1 MDLFLSLW
9 QPALLLLLS
18 LAILIWGADK
28 FVDYSSVLAKK
39 LGINE
44 LTIGLTVVALGTS
57 APEIF
62 VGISSLL
69 NQTESIAMGTVVG
82 SNISNIA
89 LIFGVASLGR
99 TLKPQKTPTKQFI
112 PVILSAGILGF
123 VIYDLYISFF
133 ESLILLFVLIQFM
146 FLTFQNR
153 SENIINQQI
162 NTENKNNFLIILFL
176 SLGLAALIFGSK
188 YAVVNAERI
197 AEILGI
203 SELIIGLT
211 IVAIGTSLPELAATI
226 SAIIKNKADMVIGNV
241 IGSNVLNIVLVVPM
255 IGFLSK
261 IQLEP
266 ELFNR
271 DYLIMLFLTTI
282 FLLMIKLQSSKYMN
296 IMSIRIVGFVMI
308 LSYFIYIALLGNLI

>member
-62 VGISSLL
+62 VGISSIL

-133 ESLILLFVLIQFM
+133 ESLILLLVLIQFM

-226 SAIIKNKADMVIGNV
+226 SAIIKNKAGMVIGNV

-255 IGFLSK
+255 IGFISK
-261 IQLEP
+261 IQIEP

-271 DYLIMLFLTTI
+271 DYLVMLFLTI
-282 FLLMIKLQSSKYMN
+282 LFLLMVKLQSSKYMN
-296 IMSIRIVGFVMI
+296 IMSIRVVGFVMI

>member
-62 VGISSLL
+62 VGISSIL
-69 NQTESIAMGTVVG
+69 NQTESIAMGAVVG

-226 SAIIKNKADMVIGNV
+226 TAIIKNKAGMVIGNV

-255 IGFLSK
+255 IGFISK

-266 ELFNR
+266 ELFHR

-282 FLLMIKLQSSKYMN
+282 FLLMVKLQSSKYMN
-296 IMSIRIVGFVMI
+296 IVSIRVVGFVMI

>member
-62 VGISSLL
+62 VGISSIL
-69 NQTESIAMGTVVG
+69 NQTESIAMGAVVG

-99 TLKPQKTPTKQFI
+99 ALKPKKTPTKQFI

-123 VIYDLYISFF
+123 VIYDLNISFF
-133 ESLILLFVLIQFM
+133 ESLILLLVLIQFM

-153 SENIINQQI
+153 SENIINQPI
-162 NTENKNNFLIILFL
+162 NTENKNNFLVILFL

-188 YAVVNAERI
+188 YAVVNAEKI

-261 IQLEP
+261 IKLEP

-296 IMSIRIVGFVMI
+296 IMSIRVVGFVMI

>member
-9 QPALLLLLS
+9 QPTLFLLLS

-62 VGISSLL
+62 VGISSIL

-99 TLKPQKTPTKQFI
+99 ALKPKKTPTKQFI

-123 VIYDLYISFF
+123 VLYDLNISFF
-133 ESLILLFVLIQFM
+133 ESLILLLVLIQFM

-153 SENIINQQI
+153 SENIINQPI
-162 NTENKNNFLIILFL
+162 NTENKNNILVILFL
-176 SLGLAALIFGSK
+176 CLGLAALIFVSK
-188 YAVVNAERI
+188 YAVVNAEKI

-296 IMSIRIVGFVMI
+296 IMSIRVVGFVMI

>member
-9 QPALLLLLS
+9 QPAVFLLLS
-18 LAILIWGADK
+18 LALLIWGADK
-28 FVDYSSVLAKK
+28 FVDYSSILAKK

-62 VGISSLL
+62 VGISSIL

-99 TLKPQKTPTKQFI
+99 ALKPKKTPTKQFI

-123 VIYDLYISFF
+123 VLYDLNISFF
-133 ESLILLFVLIQFM
+133 ESLILLLVLIQFM

-153 SENIINQQI
+153 SENIINQPI
-162 NTENKNNFLIILFL
+162 NTENKNNILVILFL

-188 YAVVNAERI
+188 YAVVNAEKI

-296 IMSIRIVGFVMI
+296 IMSIRVVGFVMI

>member
-1 MDLFLSLW
+1 MDLFLILW
-9 QPALLLLLS
+9 QPILFLLLS

-28 FVDYSSVLAKK
+28 FVDYSSILAKK

-62 VGISSLL
+62 VGISSIV

-99 TLKPQKTPTKQFI
+99 TLKPKQTPSKQLI
-112 PVILSAGILGF
+112 PVILSTGILGF
-123 VIYDLYISFF
+123 AIYDLYISFF
-133 ESLILLFVLIQFM
+133 ESLILLLVLIQFM
-146 FLTFQNR
+146 FITFQNR
-153 SENIINQQI
+153 SESIADQSIHTQ
-162 NTENKNNFLIILFL
+162 NKNNISIILFL
-176 SLGLAALIFGSK
+176 SIGLAALIFGSK
-188 YAVVNAERI
+188 YAVVNAEKI
-197 AEILGI
+197 ADILGI

-211 IVAIGTSLPELAATI
+211 VVAIGTSLPELAATI

-255 IGFLSK
+255 IGFISK
-261 IQLEP
+261 VKLDP

-271 DYLIMLFLTTI
+271 DYIVMVVLTCI
-282 FLLMIKLQSSKYMN
+282 FLFMVKLQSTKFMN
-296 IMSIRIVGFVMI
+296 TLSIRVLGFLMI
-308 LSYFIYIALLGNLI
+308 LSYFFYIALLSKLI

>member
-9 QPALLLLLS
+9 QPTLFLLLS
-18 LAILIWGADK
+18 LGILIWGADK

-62 VGISSLL
+62 VGISSIL
-69 NQTESIAMGTVVG
+69 NQTESIAMGAVVG

-99 TLKPQKTPTKQFI
+99 ALKPKKTPTKQFI

-123 VIYDLYISFF
+123 VIYDLNISFF
-133 ESLILLFVLIQFM
+133 ESLILLLVLIQFM

-153 SENIINQQI
+153 SENIINQPI
-162 NTENKNNFLIILFL
+162 NTENKNNILVILFL

-188 YAVVNAERI
+188 YAVVNAEKI

-271 DYLIMLFLTTI
+271 DYVIMLFLTTI

-296 IMSIRIVGFVMI
+296 IMSIRVVGFVMI

>member
-9 QPALLLLLS
+9 QPALFLLLS

-62 VGISSLL
+62 VGISSIL
-69 NQTESIAMGTVVG
+69 NQTESIAMGAVVG

-99 TLKPQKTPTKQFI
+99 ALKPKKTPTKQFI

-123 VIYDLYISFF
+123 VIYDLNISFF
-133 ESLILLFVLIQFM
+133 ESLILLLVLIQFM

-188 YAVVNAERI
+188 YAVVNAEKI

-296 IMSIRIVGFVMI
+296 IMSIRVVGFVMI

>member
-62 VGISSLL
+62 VGISSIL
-69 NQTESIAMGTVVG
+69 NQTESIAMGAVVG

>member
-9 QPALLLLLS
+9 QPAVFLLLS
-18 LAILIWGADK
+18 LALLIWGADK
-28 FVDYSSVLAKK
+28 FVDYSSILAKK

-62 VGISSLL
+62 VGISSIL

-99 TLKPQKTPTKQFI
+99 ALKPKKTPTKQFI

-123 VIYDLYISFF
+123 VLYDLNISFF
-133 ESLILLFVLIQFM
+133 ESLILLLVLIQFM

-153 SENIINQQI
+153 SENIINQPI
-162 NTENKNNFLIILFL
+162 NTENKNNILVILFL

-188 YAVVNAERI
+188 YAVVNAEKI

-296 IMSIRIVGFVMI
+296 IISIRVVGFVMI

>member
-1 MDLFLSLW
+1 M
-9 QPALLLLLS
+9 
-18 LAILIWGADK
+18 
-28 FVDYSSVLAKK
+28 AKK
-39 LGINE
+39 LPYGKHFIDEDDINAVTQVLRHQN
-44 LTIGLTVVALGTS
+44 LTQGEEV
-57 APEIF
+57 E
-62 VGISSLL
+62 
-69 NQTESIAMGTVVG
+69 
-82 SNISNIA
+82 
-89 LIFGVASLGR
+89 
-99 TLKPQKTPTKQFI
+99 K
-112 PVILSAGILGF
+112 
-123 VIYDLYISFF
+123 F
-133 ESLILLFVLIQFM
+133 ENS
-146 FLTFQNR
+146 
-153 SENIINQQI
+153 
-162 NTENKNNFLIILFL
+162 
-176 SLGLAALIFGSK
+176 LAAYVGSK
-188 YAVVNAERI
+188 YAVVNAEKI

-271 DYLIMLFLTTI
+271 DYLIMLFLTTV

-296 IMSIRIVGFVMI
+296 IMSIRVVGFTMI

>member
-9 QPALLLLLS
+9 QPTLFLLLS
-18 LAILIWGADK
+18 LGILIWGADK

-62 VGISSLL
+62 VGISSIL

-99 TLKPQKTPTKQFI
+99 ALKPKKTPTKQFI

-123 VIYDLYISFF
+123 VIYDLNISFF
-133 ESLILLFVLIQFM
+133 ESLILLLVLIQFM

-153 SENIINQQI
+153 SENIINQPI
-162 NTENKNNFLIILFL
+162 NTENKNIILVILFL

-188 YAVVNAERI
+188 YAVVNAEKI

-296 IMSIRIVGFVMI
+296 IMSIRVVGFVMI

>member
-62 VGISSLL
+62 VGISSIL

-133 ESLILLFVLIQFM
+133 ESLILLLVLIQFM

-226 SAIIKNKADMVIGNV
+226 TAIIKNKAGMVIGNV

-255 IGFLSK
+255 IGFISK

-271 DYLIMLFLTTI
+271 DYLIMLFLTTL
-282 FLLMIKLQSSKYMN
+282 FLLMVKLQSSKYMN
-296 IMSIRIVGFVMI
+296 IMSIRVVGFVMI

>member
-9 QPALLLLLS
+9 QPALFLLLS

-62 VGISSLL
+62 VGISSIL

-99 TLKPQKTPTKQFI
+99 ALKPKKTPTKQFI

-123 VIYDLYISFF
+123 VLYDLNISFF
-133 ESLILLFVLIQFM
+133 ESLILLLVLIQFM

-153 SENIINQQI
+153 SENIINQPI
-162 NTENKNNFLIILFL
+162 NTENKNNMLVILFL

-188 YAVVNAERI
+188 YAVVNAEKI

-261 IQLEP
+261 IQLET

-296 IMSIRIVGFVMI
+296 IMSIRVVGFVMI
-308 LSYFIYIALLGNLI
+308 VSYFIYIALLGNLI

>member
-62 VGISSLL
+62 VGISSIL

-99 TLKPQKTPTKQFI
+99 TLKPKKTPTKQFI

-146 FLTFQNR
+146 FITFQNR
-153 SENIINQQI
+153 SENIISQQI

-188 YAVVNAERI
+188 YAVINAERI

-226 SAIIKNKADMVIGNV
+226 SAIIKNKAGMVIGNV

-255 IGFLSK
+255 IGFISK

-271 DYLIMLFLTTI
+271 DYLIMLFLTTL
-282 FLLMIKLQSSKYMN
+282 FLLMVKLQSSKYMN
-296 IMSIRIVGFVMI
+296 IMSIRVVGFVMI

>member
-1 MDLFLSLW
+1 ML
-9 QPALLLLLS
+9 
-18 LAILIWGADK
+18 
-28 FVDYSSVLAKK
+28 KK
-39 LGINE
+39 LFSQATNDRIHWTT
-44 LTIGLTVVALGTS
+44 L
-57 APEIF
+57 
-62 VGISSLL
+62 ISEKILL
-69 NQTESIAMGTVVG
+69 
-82 SNISNIA
+82 A
-89 LIFGVASLGR
+89 LI
-99 TLKPQKTPTKQFI
+99 
-112 PVILSAGILGF
+112 GIATC
-123 VIYDLYISFF
+123 I
-133 ESLILLFVLIQFM
+133 
-146 FLTFQNR
+146 
-153 SENIINQQI
+153 
-162 NTENKNNFLIILFL
+162 
-176 SLGLAALIFGSK
+176 AALIFGSK
-188 YAVVNAERI
+188 YAVVNAEKI

-271 DYLIMLFLTTI
+271 DYLIMLFLTTV

-296 IMSIRIVGFVMI
+296 IMSIRVVGFVMI

>member
-9 QPALLLLLS
+9 QPALFLLLS

-62 VGISSLL
+62 VGISSIL
-69 NQTESIAMGTVVG
+69 NQTESIAMGAVVG

-99 TLKPQKTPTKQFI
+99 ALKPKKTPTKQFI

-123 VIYDLYISFF
+123 VIYDLNISFF
-133 ESLILLFVLIQFM
+133 ESLILLLVLIQFM

-153 SENIINQQI
+153 SENIINQPI
-162 NTENKNNFLIILFL
+162 NTENKNNILVILFL
-176 SLGLAALIFGSK
+176 CLGLAALIFGSK
-188 YAVVNAERI
+188 YAVVNAEKI

-296 IMSIRIVGFVMI
+296 IMSIRVVGFVMI

>member
-9 QPALLLLLS
+9 QPTLFLLLS
-18 LAILIWGADK
+18 LGILIWGADK

-62 VGISSLL
+62 VGISSIL
-69 NQTESIAMGTVVG
+69 NQTESIAMGAVVG

-99 TLKPQKTPTKQFI
+99 ALKPKKTPTKQFV

-123 VIYDLYISFF
+123 VIYDLNISFF
-133 ESLILLFVLIQFM
+133 ESLILLLVLIQFM

-153 SENIINQQI
+153 SENIINQPI
-162 NTENKNNFLIILFL
+162 NTENKNNILVILFL

-188 YAVVNAERI
+188 YAVVNAEKI

-261 IQLEP
+261 IKLEP

-296 IMSIRIVGFVMI
+296 IMSIRVVGFVMI

>member
-18 LAILIWGADK
+18 LAILIWGAGK

-62 VGISSLL
+62 VGISSIL

-99 TLKPQKTPTKQFI
+99 TLKPKKTPTKQFI

-123 VIYDLYISFF
+123 VIYDLNISFF
-133 ESLILLFVLIQFM
+133 ESLILLLVLIQFM

-153 SENIINQQI
+153 SENIINQPI
-162 NTENKNNFLIILFL
+162 NTENKNNILVILFL

-188 YAVVNAERI
+188 YAVVNAEKI

-296 IMSIRIVGFVMI
+296 IMSIRVVGFVMI

>member
-9 QPALLLLLS
+9 QPALFLLLS

-62 VGISSLL
+62 VGISSIL

-99 TLKPQKTPTKQFI
+99 ALKPKKTPTKQFI

-123 VIYDLYISFF
+123 VLYDLNISFF
-133 ESLILLFVLIQFM
+133 ESLILLLVLIQFM

-153 SENIINQQI
+153 SENIINQPI
-162 NTENKNNFLIILFL
+162 NTENKNNILVILFL

-188 YAVVNAERI
+188 YAVVNAEKI

-296 IMSIRIVGFVMI
+296 IISIRVVGFVMI

>member
-1 MDLFLSLW
+1 MDLFLILW
-9 QPALLLLLS
+9 QPILFLLLS

-28 FVDYSSVLAKK
+28 FVDYSSILAKK

-62 VGISSLL
+62 VGISSIV

-99 TLKPQKTPTKQFI
+99 TLKPKQTPSKQLI
-112 PVILSAGILGF
+112 PVILSTGILGF
-123 VIYDLYISFF
+123 AIYDLYISFF
-133 ESLILLFVLIQFM
+133 ESLILLLVLFQFM
-146 FLTFQNR
+146 FITFQNR
-153 SENIINQQI
+153 SESIADQSIHTQ
-162 NTENKNNFLIILFL
+162 NKNNISIILFL
-176 SLGLAALIFGSK
+176 SIGLAALIFGSK
-188 YAVVNAERI
+188 YAVVNAEKI
-197 AEILGI
+197 ADILGI

-211 IVAIGTSLPELAATI
+211 VVAIGTSLPELAATI

-255 IGFLSK
+255 IGFISK
-261 IQLEP
+261 VKLDP

-271 DYLIMLFLTTI
+271 DYIVMVVLTCI
-282 FLLMIKLQSSKYMN
+282 FLFMVKLQSTKFMN
-296 IMSIRIVGFVMI
+296 TLSIRVLGFLMI
-308 LSYFIYIALLGNLI
+308 LSYFFYIALLSKLI

>member
-9 QPALLLLLS
+9 QPALFLLLS
-18 LAILIWGADK
+18 LGVLIWGADK

-62 VGISSLL
+62 VGISSIL
-69 NQTESIAMGTVVG
+69 NQTESIAMGAVVG

-99 TLKPQKTPTKQFI
+99 ALKPKKTPTKQFI

-123 VIYDLYISFF
+123 VIYDLNISFF
-133 ESLILLFVLIQFM
+133 ESLILLLVLIQFM

-153 SENIINQQI
+153 SENIINQPI
-162 NTENKNNFLIILFL
+162 NTENKNNILVILFL
-176 SLGLAALIFGSK
+176 CLGLAALIFGSK
-188 YAVVNAERI
+188 YAVVNAEKI

-296 IMSIRIVGFVMI
+296 IMSIRVVGFVMI

>member
-9 QPALLLLLS
+9 QPAVFLLLS
-18 LAILIWGADK
+18 LALLIWGADK
-28 FVDYSSVLAKK
+28 FVDYSSILAKK

-62 VGISSLL
+62 VGISSIL

-99 TLKPQKTPTKQFI
+99 ALKPKKTPTKQFI

-123 VIYDLYISFF
+123 VLYDLNISFF
-133 ESLILLFVLIQFM
+133 ESLILLLVLIQFM

-153 SENIINQQI
+153 SENIINQPI
-162 NTENKNNFLIILFL
+162 NTENKNNILVILFL
-176 SLGLAALIFGSK
+176 CLGLAALIFGSK
-188 YAVVNAERI
+188 YAVVNAEKI

-261 IQLEP
+261 IKLEP

-296 IMSIRIVGFVMI
+296 IMSIRVVGFVMI

>member
-62 VGISSLL
+62 VGISSIL

-296 IMSIRIVGFVMI
+296 IMSIRVVGFVMI

>member
-9 QPALLLLLS
+9 QPALFLLLS

-62 VGISSLL
+62 VGISSIL
-69 NQTESIAMGTVVG
+69 NQTESIAMGAVVG

-99 TLKPQKTPTKQFI
+99 ALKPKKTPTKQFI

-123 VIYDLYISFF
+123 VIYDLNISFF
-133 ESLILLFVLIQFM
+133 ESLILLLVLIQFM

-153 SENIINQQI
+153 SENIINQPI
-162 NTENKNNFLIILFL
+162 NTENKNNILVILFL

-188 YAVVNAERI
+188 YAVVNAEKI

-271 DYLIMLFLTTI
+271 DYVIMLFLTTI

-296 IMSIRIVGFVMI
+296 IMSIRVVGFVMI